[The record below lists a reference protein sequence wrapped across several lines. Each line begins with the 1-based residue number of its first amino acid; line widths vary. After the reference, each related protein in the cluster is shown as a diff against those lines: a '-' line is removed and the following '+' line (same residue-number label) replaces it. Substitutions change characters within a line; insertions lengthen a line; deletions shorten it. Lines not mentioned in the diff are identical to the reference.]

1 MTNTTHRCNPRFSQ
15 VNQAPNENDDA
26 LYEQL
31 RYQKLCLGW
40 YVEVGVVLFLRE
52 KKCCSYLSFL
62 YICWL
67 LCLLCLSP
75 CLCLA
80 CDERWWRRRAVIA
93 GNLVHYQLIIKPGQ
107 MSRCCPVATSVP
119 PCSTSTQTLLDLSK
133 IRHTA
138 LIYLTTWICWN
149 ICNDGEVS
157 MTGVSKILTI

>member
-1 MTNTTHRCNPRFSQ
+1 MKMMMPCMNSFDTRSYVWGGMLRLG
-15 VNQAPNENDDA
+15 
-26 LYEQL
+26 LY
-31 RYQKLCLGW
+31 
-40 YVEVGVVLFLRE
+40 
-52 KKCCSYLSFL
+52 CSSERKNIVHIFHLS
-62 YICWL
+62 ICWL

-107 MSRCCPVATSVP
+107 MSRRCCPVATSVP